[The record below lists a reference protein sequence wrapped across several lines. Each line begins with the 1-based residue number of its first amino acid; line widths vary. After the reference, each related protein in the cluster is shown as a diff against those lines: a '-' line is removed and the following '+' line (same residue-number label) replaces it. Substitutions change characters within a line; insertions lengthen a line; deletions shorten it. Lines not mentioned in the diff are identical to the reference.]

1 VPDVKTL
8 LQATVESGASDLHV
22 SAGMPPMIRVRGDM
36 VRSQAPSLSDTD
48 ARAMLSTLM
57 NEAQKKE
64 FQERR
69 EIDFA
74 FELPGLCRF
83 RANIFEQ
90 RRGIGGVFRVIA
102 TKIRT
107 LDELGVPRILR
118 DLAMKERG
126 LVLVTGPTGSGKST
140 TLAAMIDFVNSSRPG
155 HIITI
160 EDPIEFVHE
169 SKSCLINQRE
179 VGAHTDSFSAA
190 LRSAL
195 REDPDILLVGELRD
209 LETTALAIT
218 AAETGHLVF
227 GTLHTNSAAKTIDRM
242 IDIFPADRQ
251 SQVRTMVSESL
262 EGVVAQTLLPT
273 ADQKGR
279 VAALEILVGVPA
291 LRNLIREDKTTQI
304 QSVMQVG
311 AQHGMQ
317 TLDQALKDL
326 VITGKIT
333 RETGLERST
342 NPRLFDGGAPAP
354 AGATEHTASRAPAAS
369 PVASGR
375 P

>member
-1 VPDVKTL
+1 MPVDVRTL
-8 LQATVESGASDLHV
+8 LQATVESGASDLHI
-22 SAGMPPMIRVRGDM
+22 SAGMPPLIRLRGEM
-36 VRSQAPSLSDTD
+36 VRSQAPPLTD
-48 ARAMLSTLM
+48 SEARALLHVLM
-57 NEAQKKE
+57 SDAQRKE
-64 FQERR
+64 FETRR

-74 FELPGLCRF
+74 FEIEGLSRF

-107 LDELGVPRILR
+107 LDDLGSPKILR
-118 DLAMKERG
+118 DLATRERG

-140 TLAAMIDFVNSSRPG
+140 TLAAMIDYVNATRTA

-227 GTLHTNSAAKTIDRM
+227 GTLHTNSAAKTIDRL

-262 EGVVAQTLLPT
+262 EGVIAQSLIPT
-273 ADQKGR
+273 ADGKSR

-291 LRNLIREDKTTQI
+291 LRNLVREDKTTQI

-326 VITGKIT
+326 VIAGKIT
-333 RETGLERST
+333 REAAADRST
-342 NPRLFDGGAPAP
+342 NPKLFEGPPGAGAGAG
-354 AGATEHTASRAPAAS
+354 AGATSGVAAARA
-369 PVASGR
+369 
-375 P
+375 